1 MLEEIVMRLPH
12 MQSLETG
19 HDRSRRAS
27 IQDLAVDLGGPSLRE
42 RSTGSQ
48 RLLVVAVAV
57 AMVFWFVLR
66 V

>member
-1 MLEEIVMRLPH
+1 MLEEMVMRLPR
-12 MQSLETG
+12 MESLESG
-19 HDRSRRAS
+19 HDRSRRGS

-48 RLLVVAVAV
+48 WVIVVAVAV
-57 AMVFWFVLR
+57 AMVFWALLR